1 MLIFKCPEHFW
12 VDEVLAIKHGST
24 AIKLEDYLL
33 EVDIIQDQNN
43 QEAIEHSV
51 FKCSISRP
59 LNLNHEAVVD
69 LFDKPIFFIS
79 RKL

>member
-1 MLIFKCPEHFW
+1 MPKHFW
-12 VDEVLAIKHGST
+12 VDEALAIKHGST

-43 QEAIEHSV
+43 QKTIEHSV

-59 LNLNHEAVVD
+59 LNLNHEVVVD